1 MCPEGVS
8 SFLDLLWIRKES
20 ENISRQVA
28 ILPICRICFL
38 KKWTRKNKQEESKA
52 AGWQV
57 GRRNSVKKSLLV
69 CASTNF
75 GHQPITALFI
85 DQQKTNNLFKNLFF
99 LSKRWS
105 PANHSSLCKFV
116 DQLHLFGLNL
126 ISIHFISMKDG
137 LKCKELVS
145 NEQDQ
150 QWRVLLGLVTN

>member
-1 MCPEGVS
+1 MS
-8 SFLDLLWIRKES
+8 LFLGLLWIRKES

-28 ILPICRICFL
+28 ILPICQICFL

-85 DQQKTNNLFKNLFF
+85 DQQKTNNLFKNFF
-99 LSKRWS
+99 PSTNVGHQTITAPFANLSINS
-105 PANHSSLCKFV
+105 FN
-116 DQLHLFGLNL
+116 LFGRLNL

-150 QWRVLLGLVTN
+150 QWRVLGLVTN